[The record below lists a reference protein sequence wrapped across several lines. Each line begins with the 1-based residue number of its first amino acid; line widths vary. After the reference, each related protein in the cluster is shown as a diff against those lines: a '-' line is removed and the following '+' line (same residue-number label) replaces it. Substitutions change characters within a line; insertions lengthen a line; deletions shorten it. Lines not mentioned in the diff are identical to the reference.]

1 MTKIQTTNNVII
13 TLYSDDLRLSAQVV
27 EENGNVFV
35 DFYRDEVLLDS
46 RKVTEQSLKYA
57 EDMAEN
63 YVLGVLSID
72 PDTWRLNGV

>member
-1 MTKIQTTNNVII
+1 MTKIRMTNNVI
-13 TLYSDDLRLSAQVV
+13 TTAYSDDLRLSAQVV
-27 EENGNVFV
+27 EENGNIFV

-46 RKVTEQSLKYA
+46 RKVTEHSLQYA

-63 YVLGVLSID
+63 YVLGVLTID